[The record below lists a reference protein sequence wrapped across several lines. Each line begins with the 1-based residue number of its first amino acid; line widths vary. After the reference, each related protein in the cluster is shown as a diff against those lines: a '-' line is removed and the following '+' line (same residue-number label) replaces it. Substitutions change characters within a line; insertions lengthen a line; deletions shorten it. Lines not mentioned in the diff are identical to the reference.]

1 MSIDLQTNTASPSSP
16 KGIKR
21 PKLREARFE
30 DYAQIASLASK
41 FDLHTET
48 YPAWTHL
55 FSNNPAHRAL
65 QGRLPIGWVLD
76 IDGSIAG
83 YLGNIPLSYHL
94 EGKTYLAATTR
105 AWVVDTPYRSYS
117 PLLLATYFQQ
127 RSVDLFLST
136 TVNSQ
141 SEAAYSSFQSTRVPV
156 GAWDR
161 TLFWITNYRGFIT
174 SYLRKSSSSLAE
186 PLSYPLS
193 AGLYVH
199 DQIKQS
205 HPPKEEGGFP
215 VLAVASFDDRFQ
227 LFWEQLRAQKSRIL
241 IADRSQEALDW
252 HFKFA
257 LQQNRAWLYTVEG
270 KSGLM
275 AYAVFL
281 RHDFPLVG
289 LTRMRLADFQCIV
302 PENSLNILTAMLAT
316 ATDRCRKESI
326 HMFELVGVTPA
337 LEKVLQPTSPHS
349 RLLGSWLSYYKAN
362 NASLAGVLKSAE
374 MWEPSLFDGD
384 SSL

>member
-1 MSIDLQTNTASPSSP
+1 MSVDLQTGPAPPSRALKP
-16 KGIKR
+16 
-21 PKLREARFE
+21 PKLREVSFE
-30 DYAQIASLASK
+30 DYSQIASLAAK
-41 FDLHTET
+41 FDLHTES

-55 FSNNPAHRAL
+55 WANNPACRAA
-65 QGRLPIGWVLD
+65 QSGIPIGWVLD
-76 IDGSIAG
+76 VDGVIAG
-83 YLGNIPLSYHL
+83 YLGNIALSYHL
-94 EGKTYLAATTR
+94 EGRTYLAATTR

-127 RSVDLFLST
+127 RNVDLFLST

-161 TLFWITNYRGFIT
+161 TLFWITNYRGFIS
-174 SYLRKSSSSLAE
+174 SYLRKSASSLAQ

-193 AGLYVH
+193 AGLYLR
-199 DQIKQS
+199 DQIRES
-205 HPPKEEGGFP
+205 HLLKGAIPIVP
-215 VLAVASFDDRFQ
+215 AACFDDRFQ
-227 LFWEQLRAQKSRIL
+227 PFWEQLRAQKSRML

-257 LQQNRAWLYTVEG
+257 LQQNRAWIYTVDG
-270 KSGLM
+270 KSGLI

-281 RHDFPLVG
+281 RYDFPQVG
-289 LTRMRLADFQCIV
+289 LTRMRLADFQCV
-302 PENSLNILTAMLAT
+302 AENSQSILTAMLAT
-316 ATDRCRKESI
+316 ASERCREESI

-337 LEKVLQPTSPHS
+337 LEKGLQSASPHG
-349 RLLGSWLSYYKAN
+349 RPLGSWLSYYKAN
-362 NASLAGVLKSAE
+362 NASLAGVLKNPNV
-374 MWEPSLFDGD
+374 WEPSLFDGD

>member
-1 MSIDLQTNTASPSSP
+1 MSVDVQTGPAPPTRALKPP
-16 KGIKR
+16 R
-21 PKLREARFE
+21 LREARFE
-30 DYAQIASLASK
+30 DHSQIASLASK
-41 FDLHTET
+41 FDLHTES

-55 FSNNPAHRAL
+55 WANNPACRAS
-65 QGRLPIGWVLD
+65 QVRVPIGWVLD
-76 IDGSIAG
+76 VDGSIAG
-83 YLGNIPLSYHL
+83 YLGNIALSYHL

-127 RSVDLFLST
+127 RNIDLFLST

-141 SEAAYSSFQSTRVPV
+141 SEAAYSSFQSTRMPV

-161 TLFWITNYRGFIT
+161 TLFWITNYRGFIS
-174 SYLRKSSSSLAE
+174 SYLRKSASSLTQ

-193 AGLYVH
+193 AGLYLR
-199 DQIKQS
+199 DQIKES
-205 HPPKEEGGFP
+205 YLPLDNGIP
-215 VLAVASFDDRFQ
+215 VVPALCFDDRFQ
-227 LFWEQLRAQKSRIL
+227 SFWEQLRAQKPKIL

-257 LQQNRAWLYTVEG
+257 LQQNRAWIYTVED
-270 KSGLM
+270 KSGLI

-281 RHDFPLVG
+281 RHDFPQVG

-302 PENSLNILTAMLAT
+302 PENSQNILSAMLAT
-316 ATDRCRKESI
+316 ATHRCRKQSI
-326 HMFELVGVTPA
+326 HMFELVGVTPS
-337 LEKVLQPTSPHS
+337 LERVLQSASPHS
-349 RLLGSWLSYYKAN
+349 RPLGSWLSYYKVN
-362 NASLAGVLKSAE
+362 NSALAGVLKNAE
-374 MWEPSLFDGD
+374 VWEPSLFDGD